1 MPRPAIMGSR
11 LNECMYFN
19 SSGNKNV
26 EGGKK
31 RKKELHYAAVVIFF
45 NCLTCQVGRRHLRMR
60 REITVE
66 DVLDVKSG
74 NDLLNFCTL

>member
-26 EGGKK
+26 EGEKK
-31 RKKELHYAAVVIFF
+31 KKELHYAAVVIFF

-60 REITVE
+60 REIIVE